1 MPSEGGFLVQ
11 TDFGTEIMQEVWTTG
26 IIGSRCR
33 RITIGSNANSIK
45 INGVDETSR
54 ATGSRFGGI
63 RGYWAAEAAEKT
75 KSKPA
80 FREIELKLKKMIGL
94 CYSTDEMLDDAS
106 ALEGIIR
113 AGFISEFGFMI
124 DDAVINGTGAGQPL
138 GILNSGCLVSVAKEA
153 GQDADTLM
161 AENVIKMY
169 ARLLAPSRANSVWLI
184 NQAVEPQLHQM
195 SIAVGTGGALVYM
208 PPGGLSQAPYGT
220 LLGRPVIPVEQCQA
234 LGDKGDI
241 ILGDFSK
248 GYIIAEKGGIASD
261 MSIHVRFIYDESVF
275 RFVLRLDGQPM
286 LASAITPYKGG
297 ASNTLSHF
305 VTLDERA

>member
-1 MPSEGGFLVQ
+1 
-11 TDFGTEIMQEVWTTG
+11 
-26 IIGSRCR
+26 
-33 RITIGSNANSIK
+33 
-45 INGVDETSR
+45 
-54 ATGSRFGGI
+54 
-63 RGYWAAEAAEKT
+63 
-75 KSKPA
+75 
-80 FREIELKLKKMIGL
+80 
-94 CYSTDEMLDDAS
+94 
-106 ALEGIIR
+106 
-113 AGFISEFGFMI
+113 
-124 DDAVINGTGAGQPL
+124 
-138 GILNSGCLVSVAKEA
+138 
-153 GQDADTLM
+153 
-161 AENVIKMY
+161 
-169 ARLLAPSRANSVWLI
+169 VWLI